1 MSFGEKM
8 MRKLILGAAFIA
20 APATAQPAFQ
30 DLSLIDGAVTSFTGK
45 PIGSEGGARAPVD
58 TRLKLAPCPMV
69 ALSWRTPAH
78 DAVVVAC
85 AAPEWRVFVPVL
97 MPPAAP
103 AAATAQAVAAK
114 PEIVIKRGD
123 PVTIEA
129 GAAGFSVTREG
140 VAMSEAPAG
149 GRFLVNV
156 DGARKPIQAIAIET
170 GRATLPGY
178 TQ

>member
-1 MSFGEKM
+1 MFRAVITSL
-8 MRKLILGAAFIA
+8 LIASPAAVS
-20 APATAQPAFQ
+20 AQAAFQ
-30 DLSLIDGAVTSFTGK
+30 DVTLVDRAVEGFTGK
-45 PIGSEGGARAPVD
+45 GIGMEGGARTRVD
-58 TRLKLAPCPMV
+58 TRLKLAACPMV

-85 AAPEWRVFVPVL
+85 AAPEWRLYIPVL
-97 MPPAAP
+97 SPVAPVATPAERAGI
-103 AAATAQAVAAK
+103 VAAK
-114 PEIVIKRGD
+114 ADLVIKRGD

-129 GAAGFSVTREG
+129 GSPGFSITREG

-156 DGARKPIQAIAIET
+156 DGAKKPIQAIALET